1 MGASI
6 PSPLARRERARAQP
20 NCVVCA
26 AGLCGPRRRLEH
38 TSNVCTRKCTAMKL
52 VVSMRAAVQR
62 QVVSML
68 PHPRKS
74 SHIASMVLHSPCSAG
89 RAGHGEA
96 FARAAMGGSL
106 AHLARRVPTPR
117 HPQRPQPAAVRRA
130 VGLRF
135 PGVWCGGK
143 GRGRAKSTPRVFSEV
158 AVQTGPQTV
167 QNALRGAK
175 FARAG
180 RPLAGFVALS
190 AQISAGR
197 LKRGLETLTVHWK
210 LNANKNLSN
219 SAPVMEPGTV
229 CRDSPYKT
237 LDFDLVGT

>member
-1 MGASI
+1 VGASI

-52 VVSMRAAVQR
+52 VMSMRAAVQR

-74 SHIASMVLHSPCSAG
+74 SHIASMVLHSPCPAG
-89 RAGHGEA
+89 RAGNGEA
-96 FARAAMGGSL
+96 FARAATGGGL

-135 PGVWCGGK
+135 PGVWCGEAK
-143 GRGRAKSTPRVFSEV
+143 GEGERNPRRGFFRSCGTNRTTNSTIRR
-158 AVQTGPQTV
+158 Q
-167 QNALRGAK
+167 
-175 FARAG
+175 
-180 RPLAGFVALS
+180 
-190 AQISAGR
+190 
-197 LKRGLETLTVHWK
+197 
-210 LNANKNLSN
+210 
-219 SAPVMEPGTV
+219 
-229 CRDSPYKT
+229 
-237 LDFDLVGT
+237 

>member
-74 SHIASMVLHSPCSAG
+74 SHIASMVLHSPCPAG

-96 FARAAMGGSL
+96 FARAAMGGGL
-106 AHLARRVPTPR
+106 AHLARRVFTPR

-135 PGVWCGGK
+135 PGVWCGEAK
-143 GRGRAKSTPRVFSEV
+143 GEGERNPRRGFFQKLRYKQDHKQYKTPC
-158 AVQTGPQTV
+158 AVQNLPG
-167 QNALRGAK
+167 
-175 FARAG
+175 
-180 RPLAGFVALS
+180 LAD
-190 AQISAGR
+190 R
-197 LKRGLETLTVHWK
+197 
-210 LNANKNLSN
+210 
-219 SAPVMEPGTV
+219 
-229 CRDSPYKT
+229 
-237 LDFDLVGT
+237 